1 MKDNNLSYSNEG
13 KTVDAVKGFV
23 KGLFSPKEATRAEEL
38 HRRMGLV
45 ARDVGGSHMLHT
57 KTADEI
63 AKELELNKGEHIGI
77 HGDKGEFRI
86 IHHDGSE
93 DVVNVKDVGK
103 STRTN
108 GTTELLSDD
117 DVDEILKRKKGD
129 KKAEGE
135 DKDKGDKKKEDKED
149 EEKDGKWSTKKK
161 LAVGGAAV
169 AGTAAVGYGIHKATE
184 DFDPSYEVFGNETY
198 TSFADKFPNRNYSM
212 ECGDDDLDADGW
224 ILEDDSDTPTDL
236 DYLPSDG
243 EPVID
248 KEVVLICCPQG
259 VLSEDEESTESYVS
273 RLEALGS
280 AIVSTENAKL
290 DTDLLSV
297 LMNGNIIPHDSILH
311 NDKTLREVLLSGT
324 PLSMEAAEVI
334 RDELKHEVIH
344 LATGLSADSVISLN
358 RQWKSI
364 NEQLTDIVTD
374 MGKNANNPVRTNI
387 LTHYEYSSA
396 DKVSDGVVSGSHLI
410 YSLLQL
416 VNKSTLQHGVDKV
429 CEKANSLIKS
439 FVDTYGQD
447 FYIEDMVIEK
457 TGDLRYNFN
466 EKTHPQEN
474 IKPDL
479 YSADGE
485 SPTALGWKDKSPV
498 KLKLKIEKAQQ
509 TLTKAFAHLDTL
521 STRPTHIAESMTR
534 GDSSP
539 MEDGDAIIFVSSL
552 IRCISQIL
560 YRVVLWGSKLCE
572 HSVDYIYKD
581 VSKQ

>member
-1 MKDNNLSYSNEG
+1 MKRNFNFSGMLPEDLYPG
-13 KTVDAVKGFV
+13 KTVMLCTFYRDENSDDPEWSASKSYMKGPYKVLLINKKDDNKWQIKFI
-23 KGLFSPKEATRAEEL
+23 ATKL
-38 HRRMGLV
+38 
-45 ARDVGGSHMLHT
+45 SF
-57 KTADEI
+57 
-63 AKELELNKGEHIGI
+63 GI

-93 DVVNVKDVGK
+93 HTVNVKDVGK
-103 STRTN
+103 STRED
-108 GTTELLSDD
+108 GTTEILSDE
-117 DVDEILKRKKGD
+117 DVDKLLKREKGD

-135 DKDKGDKKKEDKED
+135 DKDKGDKKKEGEED

-161 LAVGGAAV
+161 IAVGGAAV

-184 DFDPSYEVFGNETY
+184 DFDPSYEVFGSPTY

-212 ECGDDDLDADGW
+212 ECGDDGLDADGW